1 MKTVRGITLLALAL
15 VLAGCQDDPTFPE
28 SESNE
33 AAQAAA
39 LDQAALQVRAA
50 FDAQVARGPVDTT
63 SARRDTTRTGRDTV
77 GTRPT
82 RPEPNRLDDRG
93 RAELA
98 VALGGES
105 VELAA
110 RLLANGAD
118 EHQKRL
124 LSEAREL
131 QRQAEVALKE
141 GHVARAIELAD
152 AAGQTALKAVVLP
165 GGITKEEARLIHDVA
180 RDLLRDATAAVIKDP
195 TDLKR
200 HLLSVAEQLFREG
213 TEQLDR
219 RGWERALVSLW
230 KSAAISSWLIG

>member
-39 LDQAALQVRAA
+39 LDQAALQVQATL
-50 FDAQVARGPVDTT
+50 DEQLARGPVDTT
-63 SARRDTTRTGRDTV
+63 SVRRDSTRTRPDTSS
-77 GTRPT
+77 TRPT
-82 RPEPNRLDDRG
+82 RPDQQRPDDRG
-93 RAELA
+93 RVELA

-105 VELAA
+105 VEIAA

-131 QRQAEVALKE
+131 QRQAEAALKE
-141 GHVARAIELAD
+141 GQDRRAMELAE

-165 GGITKEEARLIHDVA
+165 GGVTKEEARLVHDVA
-180 RDLLRDATAAVIKDP
+180 RDLLRDATAAVKNDP
-195 TDLKR
+195 TELKR

-213 TEQLDR
+213 SDQLDG